1 MFCSIDFPIIRFFTF
16 QESIFASIKNAC
28 KKKGGGEERKIQVK
42 KYLEKCQEIW
52 MSIAYR
58 GRSKQSSLVWDKLN
72 MEANSLTLLTSR
84 ERVYIP
90 SGSIF
95 KRLPVSFNGRSWN
108 SATRRGNSPPHLFP
122 IDNQHQ
128 FAGGMNEPSWSES
141 VSLSWAASA
150 DPTKLCLNGRFLR
163 KIIVHYC
170 FTQLTL

>member
-1 MFCSIDFPIIRFFTF
+1 MFCGIDFPIIRFFTF

-28 KKKGGGEERKIQVK
+28 KKKGGEERKIQVK

-72 MEANSLTLLTSR
+72 MAANSLTLLTSR

-108 SATRRGNSPPHLFP
+108 SATRRGNSPPHLCSP
-122 IDNQHQ
+122 LTTSINLQ
-128 FAGGMNEPSWSES
+128 AVWMSGS

-170 FTQLTL
+170 FTQLTV